1 MPRTTPAR
9 ALAATLLAC
18 ALLTGLV
25 GCGDDDGGPRRV
37 GKVLDTT
44 DDDGHH
50 FRQVP
55 TEDAPEVGL
64 IVQPDPRPDGG
75 WDIRLRVSNFRFSA
89 DDAADRAVHGRGY
102 AQLSLDGTRLTRL
115 HAVDYRLP
123 GTRVSR
129 GTHKVT
135 VRLYA
140 DDGTVWAV
148 EGRPVEATAD
158 LTASGAETASPSASP
173 SP

>member
-18 ALLTGLV
+18 ALVTGLA
-25 GCGDDDGGPRRV
+25 GCGDDDDGPRQV
-37 GKVLDTT
+37 GKVLDTADT
-44 DDDGHH
+44 DGRRY
-50 FRQVP
+50 RQVP
-55 TEDAPEVGL
+55 ADDAPEVGL

-75 WDIRLRVSNFRFSA
+75 WDVRVRMRNFRFSPE
-89 DDAADRAVHGRGY
+89 DAATRAVRGRGY
-102 AQLSLDGTRLTRL
+102 AQLYLDGSRLSLLR
-115 HAVDYRLP
+115 AVDYRLP

-148 EGRPVEATAD
+148 EGEPVEATAD
-158 LTASGAETASPSASP
+158 LTASGAETASPSP
-173 SP
+173 

>member
-9 ALAATLLAC
+9 ALAASLLAC
-18 ALLTGLV
+18 ALVTGLA
-25 GCGDDDGGPRRV
+25 GCGDDDGGPRQV

-44 DDDGHH
+44 DDDGRH

-55 TEDAPEVGL
+55 GDDAPDVGL

-75 WDIRLRVSNFRFSA
+75 WDIKVRVRNFRFSPK
-89 DDAADRAVHGRGY
+89 DAAARAVHGRGY
-102 AQLSLDGTRLTRL
+102 ARLYLDGTRLSVLR
-115 HAVDYRLP
+115 AVDYRLP
-123 GTRVSR
+123 GTRLSR

-135 VRLYA
+135 ARLYA

-158 LTASGAETASPSASP
+158 LTASGAETASPSP
-173 SP
+173 

>member
-9 ALAATLLAC
+9 ALAASLLAC
-18 ALLTGLV
+18 ALVTGLA
-25 GCGDDDGGPRRV
+25 GCGADDGGPRQV

-44 DDDGHH
+44 DDDGRH

-55 TEDAPEVGL
+55 GDDAPGVGL

-75 WDIRLRVSNFRFSA
+75 WDIKVRVRNFRFSPK
-89 DDAADRAVHGRGY
+89 DAAARPVHGRGY
-102 AQLSLDGTRLTRL
+102 AQLYLDGTRLSRL
-115 HAVDYRLP
+115 RAVDYRLP
-123 GTRVSR
+123 GTRLSR

-135 VRLYA
+135 ARLYA

-158 LTASGAETASPSASP
+158 LTASGAETASPSP
-173 SP
+173 

>member
-18 ALLTGLV
+18 ALLTGLA
-25 GCGDDDGGPRRV
+25 GCGDDGGGPRQV
-37 GKVLDTT
+37 GKVLETT
-44 DDDGHH
+44 DDDGHR
-50 FRQVP
+50 FRQLP
-55 TEDAPEVGL
+55 TEGAPEVGL

-75 WDIRLRVSNFRFSA
+75 WDIKIRVRNFRFSSE
-89 DDAADRAVHGRGY
+89 DAAARAVHGRGY
-102 AQLSLDGTRLTRL
+102 AQLYLDGARLSRL
-115 HAVDYRLP
+115 RAVDYRLP

-135 VRLYA
+135 ARLYA

-148 EGRPVEATAD
+148 EGKPVEATAD
-158 LTASGAETASPSASP
+158 LTASGAETASPSP
-173 SP
+173 